1 MSTGPGDESGQEQP
15 VVPTSLPATSPFGI
29 TVPVHVIPDRELGIG
44 HHGAHSADEPLP
56 PGVTID
62 TDTGATV
69 MWAPPEPKPP
79 ATPATLLRVAA
90 IWGGLALLL
99 ILAMAAGIG
108 ALNRDLYS
116 ASGFVQQYMNALSR
130 SDSEAALSFPGVQP
144 QATELAAAGI
154 PTKLPR
160 TLLRDSVIRA
170 PQDVTVT
177 GVDKGEDGVQQV
189 TVEYTLNGTTA
200 ESVFEVERT
209 GTNFGVFDEWRFA
222 SSPLAVLSVT
232 VLHDAEFTVNGL
244 TLDTRAHHAPDA
256 EPTFS
261 NSASY
266 LAFSPS
272 NYELSKETRLL
283 AAAPVAV
290 PVTASGVT
298 EATVDVQPT
307 EEFVHDVQADLNGW
321 LDETCTSQSVLMPTS
336 CPFGVSIDD
345 RVTSAPVWTI
355 IEYPV
360 VTLAATDSNFEMP
373 QTPGVAHVQV
383 EVQSLF
389 DGEVSTLDQDEPFSM
404 GLTVTLSP
412 SGQPQIVLH

>member
-1 MSTGPGDESGQEQP
+1 MSTGPGDETGQEPP
-15 VVPTSLPATSPFGI
+15 VVPTTLPATSPFGI

-44 HHGAHSADEPLP
+44 HHGAHSALEPLP

-79 ATPATLLRVAA
+79 ATPSTLLRVAA

-116 ASGFVQQYMNALSR
+116 ASGFVKQYMSALSR
-130 SDSEAALSFPGVQP
+130 SDAEAALSFPGVEP
-144 QATELAAAGI
+144 KATELAAAGL
-154 PTKLPR
+154 PTKLPH
-160 TLLRDSVIRA
+160 TLLRDSVMRA
-170 PQDVTVT
+170 PHDVRVT
-177 GVDKGEDGVQQV
+177 DVDKGEDGVQQV
-189 TVEYTLNGTTA
+189 TVEYTLDGTKAT
-200 ESVFEVERT
+200 SVFEVERT

-244 TLDTRAHHAPDA
+244 TLDTRAHHEPDA

-272 NYELSKETRLL
+272 TYELSKDSRLL
-283 AAAPVAV
+283 AAAPVTV
-290 PVTASGVT
+290 PVTQSGVT

-307 EEFVHDVQADLNGW
+307 DEFVHDVQQDLNGW
-321 LDETCTSQSVLMPTS
+321 LDNTCASQAVLMPTG
-336 CPFGVSIDD
+336 CPFGITIDD

-355 IEYPV
+355 TEYPV
-360 VTLAATDSNFEMP
+360 VTLTATDSNFEMP

-389 DGEVSTLDQDEPFSM
+389 DGEVSTLDQDE
-404 GLTVTLSP
+404 
-412 SGQPQIVLH
+412 